1 MNYSLAKK
9 FTFGSL
15 MMFALPTTVMM
26 IFTSLY
32 TIIDWNKS
40 KHAVTKLCICSP

>member
-15 MMFALPTTVMM
+15 MMFALPTTIMM

-32 TIIDWNKS
+32 TIIDGVFVCLLYTS
-40 KHAVTKLCICSP
+40 DAADD